1 MLNNLLISSITA
13 LSVLACSAQK
23 TADSKAKKT
32 EVTST
37 LKEAPAKPAAPP
49 KTVES
54 KSATPK
60 QTSTSQTTQKMAGIV
75 YFKEGESVFLK
86 DQEMSF
92 FFKKMLEDSRC
103 PKGVNCV
110 WEGVATA
117 EVELMGSYTRPV
129 KVKLSTVDSPQ
140 KGYNNK
146 AIFNGYQYTLVQAD
160 PYPTPSSG
168 FTANSGRYVIGV
180 RIDKVAENRI
190 EPSTR

>member
-1 MLNNLLISSITA
+1 MLNTLIISGITA
-13 LSVLACSAQK
+13 LSVLACSAEK
-23 TADSKAKKT
+23 KAERKDAANKT

-37 LKEAPAKPAAPP
+37 LKEAPATPV
-49 KTVES
+49 KTAQSES
-54 KSATPK
+54 DIPK
-60 QTSTSQTTQKMAGIV
+60 QTSTSQTTQKMTGIL
-75 YFKEGESVFLK
+75 YFKEGESIFLK

-160 PYPTPSSG
+160 PHPTSSSG
-168 FTANSGRYVIGV
+168 FRENSGRYVIGV